1 MLKNSKA
8 FSGFSVDDLQKAKEF
23 YQNVLG
29 LDVEENPMGIMELKI
44 EGSANILVYPKP
56 NHQPATYTVLNFPVD
71 DVDSA
76 VEELASKG
84 VKFEIYDEE
93 NLKTDSRGVM
103 KGYGPDIAWFK
114 DPAGNIFSVIKPTNQ
129 SEMD

>member
-8 FSGFSVDDLQKAKEF
+8 FSGFSVDNMQKAKEF

-29 LDVEENPMGIMELKI
+29 LEVVENPMGIMEIKI
-44 EGSANILVYPKP
+44 KDSANVLVYPKP
-56 NHQPATYTVLNFPVD
+56 NHQAATYTVLNFPVN
-71 DVDSA
+71 DVDKA
-76 VEELASKG
+76 VDELTEKG

-93 NLKTDSRGVM
+93 NLKTNSKGVM

-114 DPAGNIFSVIKPTNQ
+114 DPAGNIFSVLKPT
-129 SEMD
+129 D